1 MNERLE
7 KLEQEVRKLYEA
19 KNPNRAEWG
28 DWLYENHVFWVA
40 NRARDLA
47 KKYGANEE
55 LSYAAAILHDI
66 SDAVMGR
73 FDSNAEEESLRIGWG
88 LMRKVGY
95 SDDEITLVIDDAVK
109 YHSCHNDQRPNS
121 LEGKILATADAL
133 FHIETDFYLYAMW
146 VRGREGANLAEA
158 KDFALK
164 KLERDYRNKILF
176 DDIRAEATD
185 DYEAIKRIWS
195 K

>member
-7 KLEQEVRKLYEA
+7 KLEQEVRRLYEA
-19 KNPNRAEWG
+19 KNPDRDTWC

-55 LSYAAAILHDI
+55 LSYAAATLHDI
-66 SDAVMGR
+66 SDAVMSR
-73 FDSNAEEESLRIGWG
+73 FDPSAEEESLRIGGG

-95 SDDEITLVIDDAVK
+95 SDDEIALVIDDAVK
-109 YHSCHNDQRPNS
+109 YHSCHDGRQPDS

-133 FHIETDFYLYAMW
+133 FHLETDFYIYATWM
-146 VRGREGANLAEA
+146 RGREGADLAEA

-176 DDIRAEATD
+176 EDIRAEATD